1 VNRRYGPF
9 RAIAGAVVA
18 VLLASFACVQA
29 ASDAFAASAAAPY
42 SPARLVPLRFA
53 VATYSLLDRI
63 APAPYVSATLAAYA
77 LDRGDSL
84 AAHRYAVAL
93 PASPVRDD
101 LLGRA
106 AAADGDQALAFEYF
120 LAAPDVDAVERYV
133 ERVASHDPAT
143 AYALERTLA
152 QRLASTATH
161 PDAVAEAQ
169 WHMGLLANRRAWREI
184 PASPAQ
190 GEWLRRAMAAFA
202 RAVDAAP
209 LSDRYAIAAANQA
222 MLLGEVDRAGALFAQ
237 AARSNPGSADAIAG
251 LGVVAYE
258 RGDVRTAAEQL
269 RSARRFDPK
278 ALMVRALARYLS
290 Q

>member
-1 VNRRYGPF
+1 VNRRYGPL
-9 RAIAGAVVA
+9 RAIAGAVVV

-29 ASDAFAASAAAPY
+29 ASDAFAATAAAPY

-53 VATYSLLDRI
+53 VATYSLLARI
-63 APAPYVSATLAAYA
+63 APAPYVAATLAAYA
-77 LDRGDSL
+77 LDRGDAR

-93 PASPVRDD
+93 PPSPVRDD

-106 AAADGDQALAFEYF
+106 AAAGGDQALAFEYF

-133 ERVASHDPAT
+133 ERVAAHDPAA

-169 WHMGLLANRRAWREI
+169 WAWREI

-190 GEWLRRAMAAFA
+190 GVWLRRAMTAFA

-222 MLLGEVDRAGALFAQ
+222 VLLGDVDRAHVLFAQ

-269 RSARRFDPK
+269 RSARRFDPN

>member
-9 RAIAGAVVA
+9 RAIAGAVVIA
-18 VLLASFACVQA
+18 LLASFACIQA
-29 ASDAFAASAAAPY
+29 ASDAFAATAAAPY

-53 VATYSLLDRI
+53 VATYGLLDRI
-63 APAPYVSATLAAYA
+63 APAPYVEATLAAYA
-77 LDRGDSL
+77 LERGDSL
-84 AAHRYAVAL
+84 AAHRYAIAL
-93 PASPVRDD
+93 PPSPVRDD

-106 AAADGDQALAFEYF
+106 AAAGGDQALAFEYF
-120 LAAPDVDAVERYV
+120 LAAPDVDAVEHYV
-133 ERVASHDPAT
+133 EGVAAHDPAA

-190 GEWLRRAMAAFA
+190 GSWLRRAMDAFA
-202 RAVDAAP
+202 RAVAAAP

-222 MLLGEVDRAGALFAQ
+222 MLLGDVERARALFAQ

-251 LGVVAYE
+251 LGVAAYE

-269 RSARRFDPK
+269 RQARRFDPN